1 MLLVRI
7 PRLSVMSPKKRNERH
22 RRLVPPEDLCGF
34 PIEETLKQDAAHDE
48 DQRDD
53 GAGVDSFTQK
63 ERGDDRA
70 QPQHADPQPAAH
82 RSPAFGR
89 QASEQGAQGG
99 YLRSAASPD

>member
-1 MLLVRI
+1 MGE
-7 PRLSVMSPKKRNERH
+7 KKRGTSGLH
-22 RRLVPPEDLCGF
+22 AHFPEKLCAF
-34 PIEETLKQDAAHDE
+34 AVEETLKQDAAHDE